1 MCPALHKEKEVF
13 LTSVSDHLGPKTM
26 IKDLG
31 EDILNL
37 VPDPT
42 NDDPWEDEVRP
53 LFPKMVDKLA
63 AAKAAG
69 ATLSKL

>member
-1 MCPALHKEKEVF
+1 
-13 LTSVSDHLGPKTM
+13 M

-37 VPDPT
+37 VPVPT
-42 NDDPWEDEVRP
+42 NNDPWEDEEGP
-53 LFPKMVDKLA
+53 LFPELDNKLA

-69 ATLSKL
+69 ATLSIPRCYSWLEIGMY